1 MTHVA
6 ENKDERPLMI
16 AGARKSP
23 DEEVNW
29 KRVMRDK

>member
-16 AGARKSP
+16 AGAGKSP
-23 DEEVNW
+23 DEEGELEESH
-29 KRVMRDK
+29 KG